1 MEDIEAMF
9 HQVHITEKE
18 KSLGTC
24 VGRMLIWE
32 KLINYE
38 MCVHVSWGHH
48 PLDFVTMLY
57 EEQL

>member
-1 MEDIEAMF
+1 MF
-9 HQVHITEKE
+9 HQVHIPEKE
-18 KSLGTC
+18 RSLGTC

-48 PLDFVTMLY
+48 PPDVVTMLY